1 MYTLQNCTVYIWG
14 NARETWPHK
23 WNASL
28 CHSIVSDKEKHSAL
42 HSHHSYLT
50 VHQAART
57 QHSFSLRLHPHLS
70 ITGPHRWV
78 RKRAWLWSVTASA
91 PGCLNHLSILWAVCL
106 SSSTAACI
114 ITGVQGAFTV
124 GGKSL
129 YCLWSQIKTSLT
141 DKGEGADVSGRVWLC
156 LMCIVFE
163 ETQKRISKEA
173 VSILSRLKSGSAWL
187 RPDVPTGTKRISN

>member
-1 MYTLQNCTVYIWG
+1 MVCVLVPQHRFWQ
-14 NARETWPHK
+14 R
-23 WNASL
+23 
-28 CHSIVSDKEKHSAL
+28 KHSAL
-42 HSHHSYLT
+42 HSHHSFLT

-57 QHSFSLRLHPHLS
+57 QHSFSLRLHPNLS

-129 YCLWSQIKTSLT
+129 YFLWSQIKTSLT

-163 ETQKRISKEA
+163 ETQKCISKEA
-173 VSILSRLKSGSAWL
+173 VSILSWLKSGSVWL
-187 RPDVPTGTKRISN
+187 RPDVPPGQRGEVIKGRTN